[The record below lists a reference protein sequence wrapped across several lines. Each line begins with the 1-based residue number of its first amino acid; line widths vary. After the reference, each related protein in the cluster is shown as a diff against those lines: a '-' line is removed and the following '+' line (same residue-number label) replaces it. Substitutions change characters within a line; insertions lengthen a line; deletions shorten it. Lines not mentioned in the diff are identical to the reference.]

1 MATICPK
8 CKEGSLKK
16 GDKMVYCSNYKPT
29 KKGDSWVNEGSCDFK
44 IMYKNKIWGEDLTP
58 ADIKK
63 LVEGGELTNKRGDK
77 MKLDLNNEYFTAFE
91 KVEDEDL

>member
-1 MATICPK
+1 MATMCPK
-8 CKEGSLKK
+8 CKNGTLKK

-63 LVEGGELTNKRGDK
+63 LVDGGELVNKRGDK
-77 MKLDLNNEYFTAFE
+77 MKLDLGNEYFTVIE

>member
-1 MATICPK
+1 MATMCPK
-8 CKEGSLKK
+8 CKNGTLKK

-44 IMYKNKIWGEDLTP
+44 IMYKNKLWGEDLTP

-63 LVEGGELTNKRGDK
+63 LVDGGELVNKRGDK
-77 MKLDLNNEYFTAFE
+77 MKLDLGNEYFTVIE

>member
-8 CKEGSLKK
+8 CGKGTLKK

-29 KKGDSWVNEGSCDFK
+29 KKGDSWINEGSCDFK
-44 IMYKNKIWGEDLTP
+44 IMYQNKIWGADLTP
-58 ADIKK
+58 GDIKK
-63 LVEGGELTNKRGDK
+63 LIEGGELTNKRGDK
-77 MKLDLNNEYFTAFE
+77 MKLDLNNSYFTTIE